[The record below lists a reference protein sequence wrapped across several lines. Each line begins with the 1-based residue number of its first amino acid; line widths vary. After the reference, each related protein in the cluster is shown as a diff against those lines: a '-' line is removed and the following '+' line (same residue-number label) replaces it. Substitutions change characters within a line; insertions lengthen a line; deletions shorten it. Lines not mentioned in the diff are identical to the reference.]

1 MPRRAISLLNDCE
14 VSQMKRNVH
23 NIERVI
29 RIIIGLGLISLV
41 FVGPQTPW
49 GWLGVIPLAT
59 GIIGWCPPY
68 ALLGISTCKTK

>member
-1 MPRRAISLLNDCE
+1 
-14 VSQMKRNVH
+14 MKQNIH

-29 RIIIGLGLISLV
+29 RVLVGLGLISLV
-41 FVGPQTPW
+41 FIGPQTPW

-68 ALLGISTCKTK
+68 ALLGISTCKPK